1 VKLGGGARQWTAE
14 VRAWPWACPL
24 FLFFA
29 TGLGASSIRYGVPAF
44 PLIWSFVERT
54 DSEVDRKVQLAF
66 ALGLAAGGLIA
77 QWMWNR
83 NVTRRGWRAHQA
95 ASFRRR
101 AGQRCVRSRSGS
113 SWWLDIYVWLKS
125 GRPI

>member
-1 VKLGGGARQWTAE
+1 
-14 VRAWPWACPL
+14 VRAWPWVCPL

-44 PLIWSFVERT
+44 PLIWPFVERT
-54 DSEVDRKVQLAF
+54 DSEVHRKVQLAF
-66 ALGLAAGGLIA
+66 ALGLAACGLIA

-83 NVTRRGWRAHQA
+83 NVTRGVGVLIRPPPSVGGLG
-95 ASFRRR
+95 SGVFI
-101 AGQRCVRSRSGS
+101 AGSGS
-113 SWWLDIYVWLKS
+113 SWWLGIYVWLKS

>member
-1 VKLGGGARQWTAE
+1 MRLGGGARQWTAE

-66 ALGLAAGGLIA
+66 ALGLAAGGYCPVDVE
-77 QWMWNR
+77 QER
-83 NVTRRGWRAHQA
+83 HP
-95 ASFRRR
+95 
-101 AGQRCVRSRSGS
+101 AGLACS
-113 SWWLDIYVWLKS
+113 S
-125 GRPI
+125 GRLLP